1 MKEIFSDSLFF
12 GVGISIGTYIIGT
25 AIKRRWNFFLFNPL
39 LVAITMT
46 IAILLVTDIDYQSY
60 NNGAKY
66 ISYLLTPATV
76 ALAIPLYEQVDGE
89 TEYMVDSIATI
100 AGKQFRVV
108 RIKLRKGNMLM
119 RKGKTAKAYEIKR
132 IYGERS

>member
-1 MKEIFSDSLFF
+1 MKKNTASRLSMYEGVPQKEQTVICVPGFTGSTAPHF
-12 GVGISIGTYIIGT
+12 G
-25 AIKRRWNFFLFNPL
+25 
-39 LVAITMT
+39 
-46 IAILLVTDIDYQSY
+46 
-60 NNGAKY
+60 
-66 ISYLLTPATV
+66 
-76 ALAIPLYEQVDGE
+76 QVDGE